1 MLDDE
6 EQNFIYSSAYVPEH
20 LPDYVESIS
29 GAEPFLHEGH
39 VCFVL
44 RRHLI
49 FLGYPLQNGEIEI
62 KDIYE
67 SACDRFRA
75 KTVSFIGSSIPSEIG
90 PTEDCADD
98 SYYKLDLP
106 LKRLNQDVAYMIRR
120 AGRELHISE
129 GIFGDEHKALV
140 NAFLSERNLDR
151 GHHEIF
157 NKLPL
162 YLGYSKTVSLIE
174 ARKGNDLA
182 AFDIIDFGSA
192 NYMFYM
198 FNFRSLEINVP
209 GASDLLLYEMARL
222 GESKG
227 KLSINL
233 GLGISPGVRR
243 FKEKWGAVPFL
254 AYTSAL
260 VRRQTKG
267 LLARII
273 GFGNAHE

>member
-1 MLDDE
+1 MLNDE
-6 EQNFIYSSAYVPEH
+6 EKDFIYGHAYVPEH

-44 RRHLI
+44 QRHLI
-49 FLGYPLQNGEIEI
+49 FLGYPLQKREIEI

-75 KTVSFIGSSIPSEIG
+75 KTVAFIGSSIPAEMG
-90 PTEDCADD
+90 RAEDYTEDI
-98 SYYKLDLP
+98 YYKLDLP

-120 AGRELHISE
+120 AERELHVSE
-129 GIFGDEHKALV
+129 GTFGDEHKALV
-140 NAFLSERNLDR
+140 DQFLCERNLGP

-157 NKLPL
+157 NKLPS
-162 YLGYSKTVSLIE
+162 YLNYSKTVALIE
-174 ARKGNDLA
+174 ARKGDDLA
-182 AFDIIDFGSA
+182 AFNVIDFGSA
-192 NYMFYM
+192 NYMYYM
-198 FNFRSLEINVP
+198 FNFRSLQINVP

-222 GESKG
+222 AESKR
-227 KLSINL
+227 KISINL

-254 AYTSAL
+254 VYSSAL
-260 VRRQTKG
+260 VRRQTPG
-267 LLARII
+267 LLARIF
-273 GFGNAHE
+273 GFRSAHE

>member
-1 MLDDE
+1 MH
-6 EQNFIYSSAYVPEH
+6 FCP
-20 LPDYVESIS
+20 
-29 GAEPFLHEGH
+29 
-39 VCFVL
+39 
-44 RRHLI
+44 
-49 FLGYPLQNGEIEI
+49 
-62 KDIYE
+62 
-67 SACDRFRA
+67 
-75 KTVSFIGSSIPSEIG
+75 
-90 PTEDCADD
+90 
-98 SYYKLDLP
+98 
-106 LKRLNQDVAYMIRR
+106 
-120 AGRELHISE
+120 
-129 GIFGDEHKALV
+129 
-140 NAFLSERNLDR
+140 NATWIR

-162 YLGYSKTVSLIE
+162 YLGYSKTVCLIE

-260 VRRQTKG
+260 VRRQTQG